1 MIERPERVVLDY
13 LSRVGDAAYG
23 AVPSRRRA
31 AFLREVRHRVDE
43 ACRKAGADTAD
54 DVRRVLKAIGDPAD
68 LVRAETASGGGVEGA
83 EEDAEEGRGSGA
95 EDGGG
100 GGDHGGGDDAAS
112 SVFRART
119 PPPWRGGPDSG
130 WLGTRAG
137 TARAVSVRPEHGTPI
152 AALRD
157 WEAPGRGRS
166 RRWSDTVAA
175 FRDHPS
181 EFLVLVLYAGSA
193 LADQSAFLW
202 AVGGVM
208 VVLSRVWPRR
218 DKWVLAGVPPAATL
232 VAMAFWRGDA
242 PYVDQIVLESLTS
255 TGVVG
260 LRAAAAACAVY
271 LVARIGPAARR
282 SGHRRLNPPE

>member
-31 AFLREVRHRVDE
+31 AFLGEVRRRVDE
-43 ACRKAGADTAD
+43 ACRREGAHTTD
-54 DVRRVLKAIGDPAD
+54 DVRRVLKGIGDPVD
-68 LVRAETASGGGVEGA
+68 LVRAEIASGGADGDGA
-83 EEDAEEGRGSGA
+83 DGDGADAEEGREPGGGE
-95 EDGGG
+95 EDGG
-100 GGDHGGGDDAAS
+100 AAS
-112 SVFRART
+112 SVIRERT
-119 PPPWRGGPDSG
+119 PPPWRGGPHAG
-130 WLGTRAG
+130 WLGARAG
-137 TARAVSVRPEHGTPI
+137 TVRTVSVRPEHGTPI
-152 AALRD
+152 TALRD
-157 WEAPGRGRS
+157 WEGAGRGRG

-175 FRDHPS
+175 FREHPS
-181 EFLVLVLYAGSA
+181 ELLVLALYGGSA

-202 AVGGVM
+202 AVGAAM

-218 DKWVLAGVPPAATL
+218 DKWVLVGVPPAATL

-242 PYVDQIVLESLTS
+242 PYIDQIVLESLTS

-271 LVARIGPAARR
+271 AVVRIGPAAHP